1 MNIVVAS
8 GNSTVPDVRNLPVA
22 EAETALTSF
31 GFNFQ
36 EIDQPS
42 SSTAPGIVINQS
54 PPHDSPAKT
63 GTIVKLFVSV
73 APPPSSSPPPNSP
86 PPSGPPTN
94 TATASPSA

>member
-1 MNIVVAS
+1 
-8 GNSTVPDVRNLPVA
+8 L
-22 EAETALTSF
+22 TAF

-42 SSTAPGIVINQS
+42 TVSAPGIVINQS

-73 APPPSSSPPPNSP
+73 APPPSSSPPAISP
-86 PPSGPPTN
+86 PPTQP
-94 TATASPSA
+94 TATPTTSPSA